1 MMRFLQ
7 FKSASRHRALHLVL
21 LTAVLALS
29 AAALQAGAEAVPVKR
44 ETPEIHFD
52 QPGFGSGTATSI
64 EAEMRSASFNPV
76 KITMS
81 PIPFETISPN
91 GFIVREV
98 VVQNDSPAPATVSIR
113 LRYTDRDYSTTLSRS
128 VSTTRQV
135 PAHSR
140 QTIPFFVPASLIR
153 RNEYSSTDYFNS
165 ANPQIFLNGFPYRPL
180 PTGFMEG
187 ENTDIN
193 VLPLPSS
200 FAGQQSVAD
209 FLALAITRKHDSL
222 FINDRDTT
230 VSRASARSDGVEPVI
245 SGPDT
250 IQWPAIPQFYQSQKF
265 IFRKTNDQFSPD
277 AERAIRDAVMLG
289 STEVLLVTPG
299 SPWPEWAPRPVAPG
313 LPSVVARGFGQSVVI
328 DASSIGDMMR
338 PQATS
343 AGTAP
348 GMPPAQFFMKDPE
361 DGMPGMGAAE
371 LVRPDPH
378 EKERIVQ
385 MLLMSNPA
393 LETTLRE
400 ARIRAFDP
408 SQMLL
413 ALPHVGIPAIP
424 FFLVI
429 IALLAYIVIVGPVN
443 YFRLIKKK
451 KSILLLL
458 LTVPLISLAF
468 VAIVIVFV
476 GIVEGWS
483 SRASA
488 VGVTFLDQKESMAY
502 TRAAVNL
509 YAPVPVRSL
518 VFDTADSV
526 TFSATTDVDISLGR
540 DQIITG
546 ANRARVPLA
555 YAISRAEKHLEQIKV
570 VHDAS
575 GVSVVNG
582 LGVPLTKLMVKAD
595 DGGIWVADSTVAPGE
610 SVRLSRSSVKV
621 PTKEEFDH
629 SFASLLDKYTGFQ
642 DFNLNPNK
650 AGFPFNPLLTTASA
664 LLLEMPVSLSED
676 KREDLVPR
684 KLYGIEPEGYVLHD
698 LPVAKEFFEKPGMLE
713 AVLPSGM
720 YMAETDRP
728 LFYSPGCEPVSFRAR
743 HIVFGAFTAQE
754 ATTNEN

>member
-1 MMRFLQ
+1 MMRFLKI
-7 FKSASRHRALHLVL
+7 KSASRRRALHLVL
-21 LTAVLALS
+21 LTTVLALS
-29 AAALQAGAEAVPVKR
+29 AAALQAGAEAVPEKR

-165 ANPQIFLNGFPYRPL
+165 TNPQIFLNGFPYRPL

-187 ENTDIN
+187 ENTDVN

-209 FLALAITRKHDSL
+209 FLALAITRKQDSL
-222 FINDRDTT
+222 FLNDRDAT
-230 VSRASARSDGVEPVI
+230 VSRASARSDGVNSVI

-328 DASSIGDMMR
+328 DASSIGGLSQTTAPTG
-338 PQATS
+338 PQAGPSDTRVFAS
-343 AGTAP
+343 DFAREEWKRATAGE
-348 GMPPAQFFMKDPE
+348 AQADSTRQL
-361 DGMPGMGAAE
+361 AAF
-371 LVRPDPH
+371 
-378 EKERIVQ
+378 
-385 MLLMSNPA
+385 NPA

-518 VFDTADSV
+518 TFDTADSV

-629 SFASLLDKYTGFQ
+629 SFASVLDKYTGFQ

-676 KREDLVPR
+676 KREELVPR